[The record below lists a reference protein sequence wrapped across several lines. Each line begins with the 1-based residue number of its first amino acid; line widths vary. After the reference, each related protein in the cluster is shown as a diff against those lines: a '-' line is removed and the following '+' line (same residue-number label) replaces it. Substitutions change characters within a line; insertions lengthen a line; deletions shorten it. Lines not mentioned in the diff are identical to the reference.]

1 MRNYLEAA
9 GLPAWSKLQTLE
21 AVAGAM
27 ADAHQLVADESAKRA
42 QAAAGR
48 REAEARII
56 LEIGNGE
63 GEKRPKITPAKKIQA
78 CVALNPEYQKAS
90 DAEAMQAIKVA
101 RLNGYLEVLRLIA
114 GGLDR

>member
-1 MRNYLEAA
+1 MHAYLESS
-9 GLPAWSKLQTLE
+9 GLPYFAQLRNADT
-21 AVAGAM
+21 VAAAM
-27 ADAHQLVADESAKRA
+27 NLAHGLIAEESVKRA

-56 LEIGNGE
+56 LEIGSGE

-78 CVALNPEYQKAS
+78 CVALDPEYQKAS

-101 RLNGYLEVLRLIA
+101 RLNGYLEVLRLVA
-114 GGLDR
+114 GRA